1 MSQALEHGGTCAKSS
16 EDPEGRS
23 GAEPEQLPGFSN
35 TLVLREA
42 KLLSPAGIRG
52 GWVALAQLWSLSG
65 PPLNQT

>member
-23 GAEPEQLPGFSN
+23 GAEPQQLPGFSN

-42 KLLSPAGIRG
+42 KLLSRAGIRG
-52 GWVALAQLWSLSG
+52 DGW
-65 PPLNQT
+65 P